1 MLRSPDMT
9 ALCSGVHADFETLEE
24 EDKENLCWVHIGP
37 WNWVESSNLPGIN
50 VSLVIEEQLDH
61 PEVSFDVR
69 RRVQD

>member
-1 MLRSPDMT
+1 MLQSPDMT

-24 EDKENLCWVHIGP
+24 EDKLYWVHIGP
-37 WNWVESSNLPGIN
+37 WNLPGID

-69 RRVQD
+69 RRVQK